1 MRRNGQASNR
11 NTLGLFVEKVAL
23 LLAMIGAALAAWILR
38 GVLLILFGA
47 LVLAIGMSAIA
58 RLLAN
63 KFRIGYAAGLSI
75 VVLIG
80 LVLIGAIGWFLG
92 AAIGEQ
98 LDELAQKIPTGVQW
112 LNDQIETRPYARD
125 LLARLQTADLSGP
138 TGWIAGALAT
148 TVRLSVRLPDR
159 LSPWPSLRS
168 IWRRSRDATG
178 TAFSVCCLPRRNHA
192 YLDYSM
198 RRLTFSA
205 AGSPA
210 NWS

>member
-1 MRRNGQASNR
+1 MRRNDQASNK
-11 NTLGLFVEKVAL
+11 NALGPFAEKVAL
-23 LLAMIGAALAAWILR
+23 LLAMIGAAAAAWILR

-47 LVLAIGMSAIA
+47 IVLAIGMGAIA
-58 RLLAN
+58 KLLAN

-80 LVLIGAIGWFLG
+80 LILIGAIGWFLG

-112 LNDQIETRPYARD
+112 LNDQIDTRPYARD
-125 LLARLQTADLSGP
+125 LMAKLQTADLSGRP
-138 TGWIAGALAT
+138 DGSP
-148 TVRLSVRLPDR
+148 VRLPPRCDCRWRLPDR
-159 LSPWPSLRS
+159 LSLWPSLRS
-168 IWRRSRDATG
+168 IWQRSRDATG

-192 YLDYSM
+192 YQDYSM
-198 RRLTFSA
+198 RQLTFSA